1 MMFKRL
7 LTTLLL
13 SLLTLT
19 VCHGDGAFRARI
31 GEWELAGVR
40 VYDDPDLG
48 FSVRY
53 DQPETQDKFD
63 VYFYNNG
70 QTDLGT
76 GLSGNAVAREL
87 GLVIAGI
94 QEMGK
99 RGYYADISEP
109 KLGQGTIDLNGDA
122 VAFMFAHVTY
132 RQTDKDSEKLGNPS
146 TDLRQSFAFLTT
158 YNGRFLKVRFTVISE
173 DYDAAFAQF
182 NGILEQLERSF

>member
-7 LTTLLL
+7 LTILLL
-13 SLLTLT
+13 SLPTFT

-53 DQPETQDKFD
+53 DLPEIQDKFD

-109 KLGQGTIDLNGDA
+109 KLGQGSIDLNGEE

-132 RQTDKDSEKLGNPS
+132 RQTDKDSEKFGNPS
-146 TDLRQSFAFLTT
+146 TELRQSFAFLTT
-158 YNGRFLKVRFTVISE
+158 YKGRFLKVRFTVISE
-173 DYDAAFAQF
+173 DYDAAFLQF
-182 NGILEQLERSF
+182 NGIIEQLERSF